1 MMDTALSDRTLALAG
16 VFQAA
21 QLVQRT
27 ARFGSPQGPSYAP
40 CIATIFNL
48 DPPTA
53 EAVYGG
59 VRGIEKGLK
68 VLLDQLDN
76 RSDAR
81 DMELT
86 KYVVQLLHLQRQLS
100 KNKAMLEELR
110 EGIVAI
116 RSLAEQASTTDERV
130 IDQLAALYSGT
141 ISTLSP
147 RILVGGEQQYLSDPK
162 IANQIRALLLAGIR
176 SAVLWRQC
184 GGSRWKLLLERGKL
198 LNTANEILAETG
210 SVAE

>member
-1 MMDTALSDRTLALAG
+1 MDSALNDRTLALAG

-40 CIATIFNL
+40 CIETVFKL
-48 DPPTA
+48 DPPTT

-59 VRGIEKGLK
+59 VQGIQRGLK
-68 VLLDQLDN
+68 ILRDQLDN

-86 KYVVQLLHLQRQLS
+86 KYAVQLLHLQRQLS
-100 KNKAMLEELR
+100 KNRAMLQELR
-110 EGIVAI
+110 EGIGAI
-116 RSLAEQASTTDERV
+116 RSLAEQTSITDERV
-130 IDQLAALYSGT
+130 IDQLAALYSNT
-141 ISTLSP
+141 ISTLNP
-147 RILVGGEQQYLSDPK
+147 RILVGGEQQYLSNPK

-198 LNTANEILAETG
+198 LNAANEILAEAE
-210 SVAE
+210 SVTE

>member
-1 MMDTALSDRTLALAG
+1 MDSAINDRTLALAG

-27 ARFGSPQGPSYAP
+27 ARFGSPHGPTYGP
-40 CIATIFNL
+40 CINTLFTLN
-48 DPPTA
+48 PPNT

-59 VRGIEKGLK
+59 VQGIERGLK
-68 VLLDQLDN
+68 VLCDQLDN
-76 RSDAR
+76 RSEAR

-100 KNKAMLEELR
+100 KNKAMVKVLHD
-110 EGIVAI
+110 GIVAI
-116 RSLAEQASTTDERV
+116 KSLAEQTCATDERV
-130 IDQLAALYSGT
+130 IDQLADLYSNT
-141 ISTLSP
+141 ISTLNP
-147 RILVGGEQQYLSDPK
+147 RILVSGEQQYLSDPK

-198 LNTANEILAETG
+198 LNAANEILAGAG
-210 SVAE
+210 SITE